1 MVMVTMNSECGLD
14 GLDGLIVFF
23 FFYFQNLKK
32 KKQRKEKE
40 NGIVSMILTA
50 AHNWGLTKSCINKN

>member
-1 MVMVTMNSECGLD
+1 MVTMNSECGLD

-23 FFYFQNLKK
+23 FLLIPKFKK
-32 KKQRKEKE
+32 KKKKRKEKE